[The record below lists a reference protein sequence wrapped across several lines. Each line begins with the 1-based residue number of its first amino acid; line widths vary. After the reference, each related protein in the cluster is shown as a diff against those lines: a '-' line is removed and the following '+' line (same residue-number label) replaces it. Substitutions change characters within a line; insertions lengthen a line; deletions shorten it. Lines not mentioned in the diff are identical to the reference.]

1 MTKILIIGGT
11 AEAKNLHFRLQEKKL
26 FTILSYVGLTESIDK
41 EVKNIRV
48 GGFGG
53 ATGMSAFVKDEGIT
67 HILDASH
74 PFSKNITVNSLLA
87 AQLAKIEYLGFER
100 PKWQRQNGDKWKLV
114 SDMNKAIKLID
125 ETDRVFVTIGSKEIR
140 FLNRKPKPF
149 YLIRMI
155 NEPENKMLL
164 DRFKLIFDQGPFTF
178 EQELEIMKEFSI
190 NKLIT
195 KNSGSNAVVEK
206 IHAAREL
213 GVEVIMIERPT
224 LPKRKLF
231 TDENQVVQFFS
242 TPE

>member
-11 AEAKNLHFRLQEKKL
+11 AEAKNLHNVLQEKKMS
-26 FTILSYVGLTESIDK
+26 TILSYAGRTENIYK
-41 EVKNIRV
+41 EDKNIRV

-53 ATGMSAFVKDEGIT
+53 AMGMSAFIEDKGIT

-87 AQLAKIEYLGFER
+87 AQLKKIDYLGFER
-100 PKWQRQNGDKWKLV
+100 PKWERQNGDTWKLV
-114 SDMNKAIKLID
+114 SDTNKAIKLIQ

-149 YLIRMI
+149 YLIRVN
-155 NEPENKMLL
+155 NEPEQKMLL

-178 EQELEIMKEFSI
+178 EQELELMKEFSI
-190 NKLIT
+190 NKLIS

-206 IHAAREL
+206 INAARKL
-213 GVEVIMIERPT
+213 GIEVIMIERPT
-224 LPKRKLF
+224 LPQRKIF
-231 TDENQVVQFFS
+231 TSENQVLQFFS
-242 TPE
+242 NPE